1 MFLQS
6 SFVLRTL
13 EHNGNTAPFYRGG
26 VSYAI
31 IKNEKGRLPPPCL
44 GGKKGQ
50 SRRDSYKG
58 MRKMYGKAVRNI
70 SPKLFV

>member
-13 EHNGNTAPFYRGG
+13 AHNGNTAPFYRGG

-31 IKNEKGRLPPPCL
+31 NENEKGRFAPLASAEKE
-44 GGKKGQ
+44 GRAAETATRG
-50 SRRDSYKG
+50 
-58 MRKMYGKAVRNI
+58 
-70 SPKLFV
+70 